1 MIPFWR
7 HRSPNYSR
15 PTKILMPDCRL
26 LRVELLSERE
36 LTLQRL
42 MRICLTSSA
51 SQGLVPIST
60 PQGQTCELD
69 RLCNSLGRSGPSS
82 VKRLGRK
89 ALGPLVNKST
99 VFCVSTCSVLGVSL
113 LNPNLRAFHV
123 GGTANF
129 AVTNCRFAAAAEKV
143 VLLLVWQQECQGLA
157 GFSLGTAMV
166 LAMVLAM
173 TMAPWFS

>member
-1 MIPFWR
+1 M
-7 HRSPNYSR
+7 
-15 PTKILMPDCRL
+15 
-26 LRVELLSERE
+26 
-36 LTLQRL
+36 
-42 MRICLTSSA
+42 
-51 SQGLVPIST
+51 
-60 PQGQTCELD
+60 
-69 RLCNSLGRSGPSS
+69 
-82 VKRLGRK
+82 
-89 ALGPLVNKST
+89 NKST